1 MCIQSMKVT
10 LSCIK
15 SQNTKRYPQY
25 SLYTSKV
32 VISTQKKTST
42 LSKLFTAE
50 KRSFKLVLHLN
61 KGEASR
67 TVSSEEQG
75 FEMLVVPAECELNAQ
90 EAKAVVTFWYRKR
103 GEGQPPPRPLIS
115 QLVENL
121 TTEKLVVSL
130 DDLECRSVA
139 ISGGKGQSLALL
151 RLMKSQQV
159 K

>member
-1 MCIQSMKVT
+1 M
-10 LSCIK
+10 
-15 SQNTKRYPQY
+15 
-25 SLYTSKV
+25 
-32 VISTQKKTST
+32 
-42 LSKLFTAE
+42 
-50 KRSFKLVLHLN
+50 N

-67 TVSSEEQG
+67 TVSSEEKG

-90 EAKAVVTFWYRKR
+90 EAKAMVTFWYRKR
-103 GEGQPPPRPLIS
+103 GEGQPPPRRLIS

-121 TTEKLVVSL
+121 ATEKLVVSL